1 MQPAERAL
9 RGATQSGPVIVR
21 PVRSRRDLRRFVR
34 LPWRIY
40 AGNAAWIAP
49 LFIERLDFLDRRKNP
64 FFRHSEAELFLAE
77 RDGEIVGRIAAIENR
92 RHLETYR
99 DGTGFF
105 GHFESIDDPA
115 VSTAL
120 FDEAAR
126 WVRSRGLV
134 RLRGPESFTIN
145 DECGLLLDAFDLA
158 PVVLMSY
165 NPPYYQTLVEGHG
178 FRKAQDLFAFRM
190 TVPGAVPPRLAAASR
205 RVAAGGVVV
214 RKADFAR
221 IDDEVAKI
229 HRLHSAAWAENW
241 GAVPL
246 TREEIGALA
255 RELLLFADRDLVF
268 LAEYEGEPIGVSVT
282 VPDVNQALRLAHGRL
297 LPFGW
302 LRILLKRRRI
312 DAVRVLIMGV
322 RSEWRHRG
330 IDAALYARTIE
341 EAHRKRYRWGELSW
355 ILESNASMLEV
366 LASLGAERYKTYR
379 IYDLEL
385 GESLRNA

>member
-1 MQPAERAL
+1 VHRAEHAR
-9 RGATQSGPVIVR
+9 RGATQHSSLAAR
-21 PVRSRRDLRRFVR
+21 PVRTRRDLRRFVR
-34 LPWRIY
+34 FPWRIY
-40 AGNAAWIAP
+40 ARNAAWIAP
-49 LFIERLDFLDRRKNP
+49 LFVERLGFLDRRKNP
-64 FFRHSEAELFLAE
+64 FFRHSAAELFLAE

-105 GHFESIDDPA
+105 GFFESIDDPA
-115 VSTAL
+115 VSGVL

-126 WVRSRGLV
+126 WVRARGLV
-134 RLRGPESFTIN
+134 RLRGPASFTIN
-145 DECGLLLDAFDLA
+145 DECGLLLDAFDLP

-165 NPPYYQTLVEGHG
+165 NPPYYEALIEGCG

-190 TVPGAVPPRLAAASR
+190 AVPSAVPPRFAAAARRAAAS
-205 RVAAGGVVV
+205 GVVV
-214 RKADFAR
+214 RKADFAH
-221 IDDEVAKI
+221 IDEEVARI

-246 TREEIGALA
+246 THEEIRALA

-268 LAEYEGEPIGVSVT
+268 LAEHQGEPIGVSVT
-282 VPDVNQALRLAHGRL
+282 VPDMNQALRKARGRL

-302 LRILLKRRRI
+302 LRILRQRRKI
-312 DAVRVLIMGV
+312 DAVRVLILGV
-322 RSEWRHRG
+322 RRDWRHRG

-341 EAHRKRYRWGELSW
+341 EAHRKRYRWGEMSW
-355 ILESNASMLEV
+355 ILESKEPMLDV
-366 LASLGAERYKTYR
+366 LRSFGAERYKTYR

-385 GESLRNA
+385 EEPRGD